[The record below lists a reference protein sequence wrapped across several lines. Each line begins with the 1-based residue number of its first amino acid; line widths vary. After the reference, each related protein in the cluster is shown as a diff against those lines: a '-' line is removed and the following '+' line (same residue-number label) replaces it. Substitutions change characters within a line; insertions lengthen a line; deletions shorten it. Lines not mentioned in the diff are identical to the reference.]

1 MRYSVVFPA
10 LALLASPATAQLA
23 QTESDLVAV
32 DTRIELGYVP
42 QIERAQIPPEVRSMI
57 DAALASGNE
66 GEINTVV
73 KYAVNAAPDYN
84 QEIRALS
91 NKWRHDREQQRVAH
105 IRGAGPLDLWDGR
118 GEIGGFL
125 STGNTEN
132 TGISARVDLTREG
145 LQWRH
150 KVYANADYQ
159 ESFGLVSRER
169 YAAGYEPNYKFDD
182 RLYAYG
188 ALLYESDRLLGYFDR
203 YSASAGIGYGLIRE
217 QGMSLDVTIGPAFRR
232 TNYTD
237 EVLENSVGGR
247 GSVDFDWNITR
258 GLKITQ
264 DASAYVH
271 TVNSTVNATTG
282 VEAKLLGPLSARL
295 SYNVQ
300 YESDPALGRTSF
312 DTISR
317 AALVYDF

>member
-1 MRYSVVFPA
+1 MRCFVFLPA

-23 QTESDLVAV
+23 QTESDLVV
-32 DTRIELGYVP
+32 VNTKIDLGYVP
-42 QIERAQIPPEVRSMI
+42 QIEPAQIPPEVRSML
-57 DAALASGNE
+57 DAALAGGNE
-66 GEINTVV
+66 GEVNTIV
-73 KYAVNAAPDYN
+73 KYAVRAAPDYT

-91 NKWRHDREQQRVAH
+91 TKWRNDREAQRVAH

-118 GEIGGFL
+118 GEVGGFL

-132 TGISARVDLTREG
+132 TGVSARIDLTREG

-150 KVYANADYQ
+150 KIYANADYQ

-188 ALLYESDRLLGYFDR
+188 AVLYESDRLLGYFDR

-217 QGMSLDVTIGPAFRR
+217 TGMSLDVTLGPAFRR

-237 EVLENSVGGR
+237 EVLENSVGVR
-247 GSVDFDWNITR
+247 GSMDFDWNIAR
-258 GLKITQ
+258 GLKLTQ

-295 SYNVQ
+295 SYNLQ
-300 YESDPALGRTSF
+300 YESEPALGRTSF